1 MEELLEVNFVYANE
15 PYKVKSFLERIPRNI
30 ECINYIDIYDKLA
43 KNDYYDH
50 KPSDAVVSTYLIKQ
64 IQYVIEKDLRSVY
77 YVLGCIE
84 KESVQNIQRYMQSL
98 TNKSIV
104 FNIYHSVDIN
114 LNGSSKLFQELR
126 EFE

>member
-1 MEELLEVNFVYANE
+1 MKELLEVNFVYANE

-84 KESVQNIQRYMQSL
+84 KESIQNIQSYIQSL

-104 FNIYHSVDIN
+104 FNIYHAADIN

>member
-84 KESVQNIQRYMQSL
+84 KESVQNLQNYRKTLQ
-98 TNKSIV
+98 N
-104 FNIYHSVDIN
+104 
-114 LNGSSKLFQELR
+114 SSQLFKQKNTKL
-126 EFE
+126 

>member
-15 PYKVKSFLERIPRNI
+15 HTKVRSFLQKVPRNI

-43 KNDYYDH
+43 KNDYYDF
-50 KPSDAVVSTYLIKQ
+50 KPSDEVVSTYLIKQ
-64 IQYVIEKDLRSVY
+64 IHHVIEKNFRTVY

-84 KESVQNIQRYMQSL
+84 KERVQNIQNYIQSL
-98 TNKSIV
+98 TDKTV
-104 FNIYHSVDIN
+104 TFNIYYSSDIN
-114 LNGSSKLFQELR
+114 LNGTSKLFNELK